1 MAFDIDGALTNPTG
15 PDRQAA
21 AVLDELAW
29 WSRSLNHLRAAAG

>member
-29 WSRSLNHLRAAAG
+29 WSRSLSHLRAAAR